1 MCSDG
6 EVCDFESYRYIYI
19 YDFFSYHES
28 FNLSQIPQNIYKHD
42 MKNNYIRSNVWFFIF
57 NSQKYMQ
64 INVFK
69 NICIIQIC
77 EFGKLFMKMNTIPLP
92 YLLEIAEN
100 RLVGW
105 LDEDRNPPTIDSL
118 TLYLPTLYFIEYLLL
133 YKWSKL
139 HEYFSAS
146 SVWSSLFFIYGVDT
160 HSSHPL
166 FAKYA

>member
-1 MCSDG
+1 
-6 EVCDFESYRYIYI
+6 
-19 YDFFSYHES
+19 
-28 FNLSQIPQNIYKHD
+28 
-42 MKNNYIRSNVWFFIF
+42 
-57 NSQKYMQ
+57 MQ

-133 YKWSKL
+133 YK
-139 HEYFSAS
+139 
-146 SVWSSLFFIYGVDT
+146 
-160 HSSHPL
+160 
-166 FAKYA
+166 